1 MTAIIAAL
9 LIAAALLYAG
19 HRIELLLSQA
29 GLRLESQISTLEA
42 TIIEQMQ
49 LFHGELDSGAL
60 QSQMAAA
67 QIQMA
72 KSQVQ
77 MAEAQN
83 RPKPPLAD
91 GYRGVGEN
99 T

>member
-1 MTAIIAAL
+1 MTIFAAL
-9 LIAAALLYAG
+9 LIAAALFYTG
-19 HRIELLLSQA
+19 YRIEARLSD
-29 GLRLESQISTLEA
+29 
-42 TIIEQMQ
+42 IETTVVAQMQ
-49 LFHGELDSGAL
+49 LFHGELDSGTL
-60 QSQMAAA
+60 QSQMAVA

-77 MAEAQN
+77 MAEAQS